1 MSDSDP
7 DPRSGPIGAMRW
19 LLQTDATVVV
29 FLREAAA
36 SAMVVAMVGLVL
48 FVVSGVWP
56 PLVAVESGSMQP
68 QLERGD
74 LVFIM
79 DEERLVAPDATHET
93 GVVTYQ
99 TGAEVGYQTLGDYG
113 NVIVFD
119 PPRRA
124 GAPVIHRARMWVE
137 AGERWTE
144 EADPAYLNGRSCDA
158 ISSCP
163 APHDGFVT
171 KGDAN
176 PYYDQVEGIATV
188 VRPAWVR
195 GTAEFAVPWLGYVRL
210 TVGEVQTGLVTRQSV
225 TASAPPNVLR
235 PRTDTVSTAVSST

>member
-1 MSDSDP
+1 MSDPDP
-7 DPRSGPIGAMRW
+7 DPRSGPVAAVRW
-19 LLQTDATVVV
+19 FFQTDATVVV
-29 FLREAAA
+29 FIREAAA
-36 SAMVVAMVGLVL
+36 SALVVAMVGLVL

-56 PLVAVESGSMQP
+56 PLVAVESGSMEP
-68 QLERGD
+68 HLERGD

-79 DEERLVAPDATHET
+79 DEERLVAPAATDDT
-93 GVVTYQ
+93 GIVTYQ
-99 TGAEVGYQTLGDYG
+99 RGEETGYQTMGGYG

-124 GAPVIHRARMWVE
+124 GAPVIHRARLWVE

-144 EADPAYLNGRSCDA
+144 DADPAYLNGRSCDA
-158 ISSCP
+158 IPTCP

-171 KGDAN
+171 KGDGN

-188 VRPAWVR
+188 VRPAWIR

-210 TVGEVQTGLVTRQSV
+210 TVGTVQADLVTKQTI
-225 TASAPPNVLR
+225 TAPAPPIHLT
-235 PRTDTVSTAVSST
+235 PDTGTNATATA